1 MTRSR
6 LSLVCFFYGLVWS
19 NKKQFL
25 PQGPPKFGL
34 GAKSALQKLQ
44 IYVALLKAIFETG
57 VFIEQKLVGWKQ
69 KNTLETTFIISF
81 GASFLVLARKFAYHS
96 EIPF

>member
-6 LSLVCFFYGLVWS
+6 LSLGYFFYGLVWS

-44 IYVALLKAIFETG
+44 LHGALKAIFETG
-57 VFIEQKLVGWKQ
+57 VLIEQKLVGWKQ
-69 KNTLETTFIISF
+69 
-81 GASFLVLARKFAYHS
+81 
-96 EIPF
+96 